1 MFIDFTLLSILSM
14 VLIVLWAILLCVGK
28 KKVFTLFAV
37 AHCLL
42 YIDCFVLQNHFN
54 FEIAAM
60 MLAVSA
66 LVAAIQLIRYKKIHF
81 SKELAMYLLISA
93 VPAILFVLV
102 LDISFLALE
111 H

>member
-1 MFIDFTLLSILSM
+1 MFIDFTLLSILSL

-28 KKVFTLFAV
+28 KKVFALFAV
-37 AHCLL
+37 AHSLL

-66 LVAAIQLIRYKKIHF
+66 LVAVIRLIRYKKVCF
-81 SKELAMYLLISA
+81 SKQLAVYLFLSAIPAFLFLLI
-93 VPAILFVLV
+93 L
-102 LDISFLALE
+102 ISW
-111 H
+111 